1 MQKQKIF
8 FRLILLGLI
17 AGLGMY
23 GYARYQRER
32 AVPSPVLSIAPT
44 SPTPTPVAQISPD
57 GTHTVEL
64 KTVGDKTEILVNGQ
78 LIVTRLGNS
87 GGELRVP
94 FNTWSP
100 DDKYFFL
107 EEKKA
112 EGEEYLVMKASG
124 ETFTSGEQSLT
135 VGKLFRERY
144 PENTIVSVTGWAS
157 PTLLII
163 NASSEKEASM
173 SYWFE
178 VPSQKFIRLAT
189 YFY

>member
-1 MQKQKIF
+1 M
-8 FRLILLGLI
+8 ILLGLI

-23 GYARYQRER
+23 GYASYQRER
-32 AVPSPVLSIAPT
+32 AVPSPVLSIEPP

-64 KTVGDKTEILVNGQ
+64 RVQEGQTEISVNGQ
-78 LIVTRLGNS
+78 LIATRPGDS
-87 GGELRVP
+87 GRELRVP

-107 EEKKA
+107 EEEKA

-124 ETFTSGEQSLT
+124 ETFANNEQSLT
-135 VGKLFRERY
+135 VGKLFREKY

-178 VPSQKFIRLAT
+178 VPSQKFIRLSS